1 MNQKEITITAG
12 LTQAANLITDVKD
25 LSDEV
30 LTRLIPLADIL
41 TDWLDLAKKE
51 AIARARDGVC
61 FDGFILKEMSRRRIT
76 DQRGALEAVQ
86 DYDPALVP
94 LCQVPHLAPI
104 KDLTRL
110 LGRERFETIFS
121 PFMGAAI
128 WYDLVPE
135 HR

>member
-61 FDGFILKEMSRRRIT
+61 FSTCCPFTYSFP
-76 DQRGALEAVQ
+76 AVG
-86 DYDPALVP
+86 
-94 LCQVPHLAPI
+94 
-104 KDLTRL
+104 L
-110 LGRERFETIFS
+110 LR
-121 PFMGAAI
+121 P
-128 WYDLVPE
+128 
-135 HR
+135 